1 MSTQYDSQVKFFTDV
16 VSKKQMKAVIQTV
29 LQRIE
34 GTIHIMPARRLL
46 DELNQAEEFIAVTDA
61 CISGFDIQQ
70 QIDFMAVRIDQI
82 VWIVLL
88 EEA

>member
-1 MSTQYDSQVKFFTDV
+1 VTTLYDTQVKFFTDV
-16 VSKKQMKAVIQTV
+16 VSKKQMKAIIQTV

-34 GTIHIMPARRLL
+34 GTVYIMPTRRLL

-61 CISGFDIQQ
+61 SISGFDIQQ
-70 QIDFMAVRIDQI
+70 PVDFMAVRVDQI

-88 EEA
+88 DEA